1 MSDSLREDSD
11 LKNWKISMAV
21 AVILSVAI
29 SAHAADVEEVPVPDL
44 KGSIEQAVGVKE
56 GFGNYSIVWDR
67 WRNKVIK
74 EVWSRFCINL
84 KGGGAVR
91 IGQLFLKTNFKKNI
105 EFPKS
110 MGATF
115 SFSVEDGRKIKDV
128 KIESSSGNAEFDNLV
143 IKSVE
148 SLDGKS
154 LLDFPS
160 GTERRTVTLRS
171 RLVIKKNGTFH
182 GTEYNDIE
190 KVEGKSQN

>member
-56 GFGNYSIVWDR
+56 GFGNYSIIWDR

-128 KIESSSGNAEFDNLV
+128 KIESSSGNTEFDNLV
-143 IKSVE
+143 MKSVE

-160 GTERRTVTLRS
+160 GTERKNITLRS

>member
-1 MSDSLREDSD
+1 MTISEKVLKSLLVLTLIGSCPAR
-11 LKNWKISMAV
+11 
-21 AVILSVAI
+21 
-29 SAHAADVEEVPVPDL
+29 AADVEEVPVPDL
-44 KGSIEQAVGVKE
+44 KGGVEQAVGVKE
-56 GFGNYSIVWDR
+56 GFGNYSIIWDR

-74 EVWSRFCINL
+74 EVWERFCINL

-115 SFSVEDGRKIKDV
+115 SFDVEDGRKIKDV
-128 KIESSSGNAEFDNLV
+128 KIVSSSGNAEYDNLI

-148 SLDGKS
+148 YLNGKS
-154 LLDFPS
+154 ILDFPA
-160 GTERRTVTLRS
+160 GTERKTVTLSS

-190 KVEGKSQN
+190 KIEGQGAKE

>member
-1 MSDSLREDSD
+1 MI
-11 LKNWKISMAV
+11 ISKKLFKPLLALALMAF
-21 AVILSVAI
+21 SP
-29 SAHAADVEEVPVPDL
+29 AHAADVEEVPVPDL

-56 GFGNYSIVWDR
+56 GFGNYSIIWDR

-91 IGQLFLKTNFKKNI
+91 IGQLFLKTNFKKSI

-160 GTERRTVTLRS
+160 GTERKSVTLRS

>member
-1 MSDSLREDSD
+1 MTKSKKIVQSL
-11 LKNWKISMAV
+11 L
-21 AVILSVAI
+21 ILTLIGICPAQ
-29 SAHAADVEEVPVPDL
+29 AADVEQVPVPDL
-44 KGSIEQAVGVKE
+44 KGGVEQAVGVKE
-56 GFGNYSIVWDR
+56 GFGNYSIIWDR

-74 EVWSRFCINL
+74 EVWEKFCINL

-91 IGQLFLKTNFKKNI
+91 IGQLFIKTNFKKNI

-115 SFSVEDGRKIKDV
+115 SFNVEDGRKIKDV
-128 KIESSSGNAEFDNLV
+128 KIVTSSGNAEFDNLV

-160 GTERRTVTLRS
+160 GSERKTVTLRS

-190 KVEGKSQN
+190 KVEGSGANEPSP

>member
-11 LKNWKISMAV
+11 LKNWKISMAM

-56 GFGNYSIVWDR
+56 GFGNYSIIWDR

-128 KIESSSGNAEFDNLV
+128 KIESSSGNTEFDNLV
-143 IKSVE
+143 MKSVE

-160 GTERRTVTLRS
+160 GTERKNITLRS